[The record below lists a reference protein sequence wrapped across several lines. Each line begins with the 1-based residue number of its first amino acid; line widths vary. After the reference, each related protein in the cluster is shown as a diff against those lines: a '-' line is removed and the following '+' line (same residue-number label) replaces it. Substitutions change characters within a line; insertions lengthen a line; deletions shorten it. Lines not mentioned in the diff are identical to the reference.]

1 MILPKISRYVKAFQ
15 IEDAD
20 KDKNN
25 NLMSF
30 CINDEKQL
38 EKYKTIWTKIEH
50 LKSIDL
56 NALPVFDDR
65 SIKTEIRTYADKF
78 YTNFR
83 VLSVLEDDIEWESF
97 TIISTDSLF
106 VYENKYYQQIYLD
119 NFAHKI
125 VGKRM
130 INYVRKNL
138 FETDKD
144 LILINRSYKCCITTK
159 LT

>member
-1 MILPKISRYVKAFQ
+1 MILPKISRYVKTFQ
-15 IEDAD
+15 VEDRN

-25 NLMSF
+25 KLMSF

-56 NALPVFDDR
+56 SALPIFGDR

-78 YTNFR
+78 YTNFC
-83 VLSVLEDDIEWESF
+83 VLNVPEDDIEWESV

-106 VYENKYYQQIYLD
+106 VYANKYYLQIYLD
-119 NFAHKI
+119 NYAYKI

-130 INYVRKNL
+130 MNCLGKSL
-138 FETDKD
+138 FETDKNLF
-144 LILINRSYKCCITTK
+144 LISRSYKCCITI
-159 LT
+159 